1 MKTLILITLVM
12 LAPITYGQSKTLPR
26 PAAMYIS
33 SDGTGNPGTWQPES
47 GTGTSTISYVPAAV
61 GAYCSND
68 GTGNPGT
75 WVPCPTSSGGG
86 DTITSPNSSLS
97 VGGTASSTTLDLNLA
112 HSNTWTAVQN
122 FSATNGIGM
131 GAGLITFNGSNHFV
145 FNHVVD
151 TGANGVVAGGIFANA
166 TQTTVNG
173 STSGSAIFSQPESGT
188 SYKRIV
194 IYLNALV
201 GTAAFTY
208 PAAFTHSPN
217 VSFGTQTS
225 PTPLTNANISA
236 ISATAITVT
245 GTGTG
250 FIILEGF

>member
-1 MKTLILITLVM
+1 MASEEV
-12 LAPITYGQSKTLPR
+12 P
-26 PAAMYIS
+26 PAVASFVSSDGNTFQPLEGSVSTTIDYVPTAAALFVS
-33 SDGTGNPGTWQPES
+33 SDGTGNPGTWGPW
-47 GTGTSTISYVPAAV
+47 TG
-61 GAYCSND
+61 
-68 GTGNPGT
+68 
-75 WVPCPTSSGGG
+75 SSGSGG
-86 DTITSPNSSLS
+86 DTITSPNTTLT
-97 VGGTASSTTLDLNLA
+97 VGGTSAATTLDLNLA
-112 HSNTWTAVQN
+112 KANTWTALQT

-151 TGANGVVAGGIFANA
+151 TGSNGVVAAGFFANS

-173 STSGSAIFSQPESGT
+173 STSGSAIFSQPESG
-188 SYKRIV
+188 SAYKRIV
-194 IYLNALV
+194 IYLSTLV
-201 GTAAFTY
+201 GTAAFVY

-236 ISATAITVT
+236 ISATGITVT